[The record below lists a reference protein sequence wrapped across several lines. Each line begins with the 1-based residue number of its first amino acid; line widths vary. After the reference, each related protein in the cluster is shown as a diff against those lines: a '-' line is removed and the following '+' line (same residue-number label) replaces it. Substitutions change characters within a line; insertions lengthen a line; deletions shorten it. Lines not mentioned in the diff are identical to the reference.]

1 MSSTY
6 SLVFVET
13 GSKYVYVFMFL
24 CSVVLPHF
32 TFFLFYRSGI
42 GGCLPAN
49 ATQDHNTLGMVISR
63 SLLLFYQAND
73 VAYLSS
79 DSTDSTSPCFHL
91 QRQSWGWKYQQ
102 VTTYQTLI
110 IFTWGVSYVAGTFE
124 SRTQARIPFDNL
136 IFICFSDP
144 DL

>member
-24 CSVVLPHF
+24 CSVVVPHF
-32 TFFLFYRSGI
+32 TFFMFTRLGI
-42 GGCLPAN
+42 GGYLPAN

-91 QRQSWGWKYQQ
+91 QRQS
-102 VTTYQTLI
+102 
-110 IFTWGVSYVAGTFE
+110 
-124 SRTQARIPFDNL
+124 
-136 IFICFSDP
+136 
-144 DL
+144 